1 MSSRKECQQKSNPTA
16 DCEGLKDYATSA
28 LFYMIGISI
37 LSYCLQAWEPVFC
50 AAIGFGAM
58 GTNLFLIV
66 TSPRTEVRGF
76 SFPNQIAG

>member
-16 DCEGLKDYATSA
+16 DCEGLKGYATSA

-58 GTNLFLIV
+58 GTNLFLIFKV
-66 TSPRTEVRGF
+66 MNFFYPDTDERRS
-76 SFPNQIAG
+76 S